1 MVISFRPD
9 SGIEV
14 GPGSDFFYFFLI
26 GFGRVRVNLTGHP
39 FFMDDRIKIWIQ
51 IRNSRWSDQ
60 VYLHQDPQPPP
71 LHPLESK
78 VGSNQEGKNKSALR
92 GGKTK
97 FVDFFFHRGIRNK
110 KLGKVKN
117 F

>member
-1 MVISFRPD
+1 M
-9 SGIEV
+9 
-14 GPGSDFFYFFLI
+14 
-26 GFGRVRVNLTGHP
+26 NLTGHP
-39 FFMDDRIKIWIQ
+39 FFTDDRIKIWIQ

-97 FVDFFFHRGIRNK
+97 FVDFFFIEESATK
-110 KLGKVKN
+110 SWVKSRI
-117 F
+117 FRHGLPSDF